1 MSSNEIDEAMREIR
15 PQIKEMM
22 TVSMQKTQAF
32 AYRDLPDEEL
42 QELAKSSNKKTS
54 KGTRNLS
61 IRELRGRFTTM
72 GENLGKDMA
81 RLPLDEDKEDKTE

>member
-1 MSSNEIDEAMREIR
+1 MREIR

-42 QELAKSSNKKTS
+42 QELAEKLKQKNVKRYQELINKGITRAFTS
-54 KGTRNLS
+54 
-61 IRELRGRFTTM
+61 M

-81 RLPLDEDKEDKTE
+81 RLPLDEGKEDKTE